1 MTDSKNPLA
10 RLPARALISRSWP
23 TGCRGL
29 LPGRPELS
37 FNSKLRTPI
46 AVLDGPFQKA
56 SFYHQFFTLL
66 QICRRKE
73 EVRSK
78 TGRPAGQTHFRKSIK
93 KCQHSRKNRMQKPPE
108 YFCRARLRR
117 RGAPTNPSLIC
128 PGSKNDN
135 PLAKNG
141 PPDNKILPL
150 TPPMHP
156 TSTENHQC
164 ITKNVNF

>member
-1 MTDSKNPLA
+1 MAPKMTTLSLKMDIPTTRYCHWLCQATAQVQKMMNVSHKTPTFQNHMGCRKRKRLIRRGPLA
-10 RLPARALISRSWP
+10 RPPARTLISRSWP

-56 SFYHQFFTLL
+56 SFYNQFFTLL

-78 TGRPAGQTHFRKSIK
+78 TGRPAGQTNFRKSIK
-93 KCQHSRKNRMQKPPE
+93 KCQHSR
-108 YFCRARLRR
+108 
-117 RGAPTNPSLIC
+117 
-128 PGSKNDN
+128 
-135 PLAKNG
+135 
-141 PPDNKILPL
+141 
-150 TPPMHP
+150 
-156 TSTENHQC
+156 
-164 ITKNVNF
+164 